1 MASSTEHS
9 EQRRLLELRL
19 AAIVVALRKDHG
31 EGNLTLRVPET
42 GDFIAI
48 LQIDD
53 DEARDLADLL
63 GRSR

>member
-63 GRSR
+63 GRPW